1 MAFADF
7 GKTLKEHLNNITSY
21 LKGEKSATSLNTDI
35 STSLELSAIQN
46 AASARQIVTLSKAY
60 YDQMAYKRTL
70 AEIYKTPKEYYKDY
84 ISILKSELESLES
97 QITDTSEQHNSV
109 NNTLSIAKELRNI
122 SPDLQSKLS
131 DFK

>member
-21 LKGEKSATSLNTDI
+21 LKGEKSATTLNTNI
-35 STSLELSAIQN
+35 STNLELNAIQN
-46 AASARQIVTLSKAY
+46 AASARQIVTLSRAY

-84 ISILKSELESLES
+84 IDILKLELESLDI
-97 QITDTSEQHNSV
+97 QMTDTNEQHESV
-109 NNTLSIAKELRNI
+109 TNTLPIAKELRNI